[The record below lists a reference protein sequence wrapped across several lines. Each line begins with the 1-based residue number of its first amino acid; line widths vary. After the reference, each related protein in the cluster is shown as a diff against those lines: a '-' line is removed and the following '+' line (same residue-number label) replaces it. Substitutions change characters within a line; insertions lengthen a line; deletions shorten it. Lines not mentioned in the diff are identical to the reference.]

1 MDAIT
6 GFVYGMSMMFF
17 SMMAWMFWR
26 KGSDRLFRL
35 IMILMLIVDAQCLKD
50 ILSFYFTGFD
60 NEENWFLISAADMF
74 IIPFYSFV
82 LMELVKPGWTT
93 WRKAVMLELPF
104 VLLPAIY
111 CVTGNNIYFYILA
124 VWGAVY
130 GLTTF
135 VVMFFLIRRYYRQLK
150 ERFSYQE
157 NINLNWL
164 LAILS
169 SCFLILIIWT
179 MSCFVINVDFD
190 DLYMVLS
197 LAIWMFICYFVY
209 KHESVID
216 ELTDSD
222 AGPIDD
228 GLDDGN
234 VAQGLAATVRQL
246 FEEEK
251 IYLNPK
257 LKLSDVARMV
267 GTNRTY
273 LSRFFNEENGQTF
286 YDFVNNYRVE
296 HATQLLR
303 TSSYTVLEVA
313 EKSGFNSVSTFRRAF
328 VAAHKCSPNEYR
340 AQM

>member
-1 MDAIT
+1 
-6 GFVYGMSMMFF
+6 
-17 SMMAWMFWR
+17 
-26 KGSDRLFRL
+26 
-35 IMILMLIVDAQCLKD
+35 
-50 ILSFYFTGFD
+50 
-60 NEENWFLISAADMF
+60 MF

-93 WRKAVMLELPF
+93 WRKAAMLELPF
-104 VLLPAIY
+104 VLLPSIY
-111 CVTGNNIYFYILA
+111 CVTGNNIYFYILT

-135 VVMFFLIRRYYRQLK
+135 VVMFFLIRRYHRQLK

-197 LAIWMFICYFVY
+197 LAIWMFICDFVY

-222 AGPIDD
+222 TGPIGN
-228 GLDDGN
+228 GLDDGC
-234 VAQGLAATVRQL
+234 VEQGLAATVRQL
-246 FEEEK
+246 FEEVR

-273 LSRFFNEENGQTF
+273 LSRFF
-286 YDFVNNYRVE
+286 
-296 HATQLLR
+296 
-303 TSSYTVLEVA
+303 
-313 EKSGFNSVSTFRRAF
+313 RRAF

>member
-26 KGSDRLFRL
+26 KGCDRLFRL

-135 VVMFFLIRRYYRQLK
+135 IVMFFLIRRYHRQLK

-197 LAIWMFICYFVY
+197 LTIWMFICYFVY

-222 AGPIDD
+222 TGPIDD

-251 IYLNPK
+251 IYP
-257 LKLSDVARMV
+257 
-267 GTNRTY
+267 
-273 LSRFFNEENGQTF
+273 
-286 YDFVNNYRVE
+286 
-296 HATQLLR
+296 
-303 TSSYTVLEVA
+303 
-313 EKSGFNSVSTFRRAF
+313 
-328 VAAHKCSPNEYR
+328 
-340 AQM
+340 

>member
-1 MDAIT
+1 
-6 GFVYGMSMMFF
+6 
-17 SMMAWMFWR
+17 
-26 KGSDRLFRL
+26 
-35 IMILMLIVDAQCLKD
+35 
-50 ILSFYFTGFD
+50 
-60 NEENWFLISAADMF
+60 MF

-93 WRKAVMLELPF
+93 WRKAAMLELPF

-111 CVTGNNIYFYILA
+111 CVTGNNICFYILT

-135 VVMFFLIRRYYRQLK
+135 VVMFFLIRRYHRQLK

-197 LAIWMFICYFVY
+197 LAIWMFICDFVY

-222 AGPIDD
+222 TGPIGN
-228 GLDDGN
+228 GLDDGC
-234 VAQGLAATVRQL
+234 VEQGLAATVRQL
-246 FEEEK
+246 FEEER

-273 LSRFFNEENGQTF
+273 LSCF
-286 YDFVNNYRVE
+286 
-296 HATQLLR
+296 
-303 TSSYTVLEVA
+303 
-313 EKSGFNSVSTFRRAF
+313 FRRAF

>member
-1 MDAIT
+1 
-6 GFVYGMSMMFF
+6 
-17 SMMAWMFWR
+17 
-26 KGSDRLFRL
+26 
-35 IMILMLIVDAQCLKD
+35 
-50 ILSFYFTGFD
+50 
-60 NEENWFLISAADMF
+60 MF

-104 VLLPAIY
+104 VLLPSIY
-111 CVTGNNIYFYILA
+111 CVTGNNIFFYILS

-135 VVMFFLIRRYYRQLK
+135 VVMFFLIRRYHRQLK

-209 KHESVID
+209 RHESVID

-222 AGPIDD
+222 AGPIGD

-273 LSRFFNEENGQTF
+273 LSRFF
-286 YDFVNNYRVE
+286 
-296 HATQLLR
+296 
-303 TSSYTVLEVA
+303 
-313 EKSGFNSVSTFRRAF
+313 RRAF

>member
-1 MDAIT
+1 
-6 GFVYGMSMMFF
+6 
-17 SMMAWMFWR
+17 MFWR

-111 CVTGNNIYFYILA
+111 CVTGNNIYFYILS

-135 VVMFFLIRRYYRQLK
+135 VVMFFLIRRYHRQLK

-209 KHESVID
+209 RHESVID

-222 AGPIDD
+222 TGPIGD

-273 LSRFFNEENGQTF
+273 LSRFFAGLLSLHTNVRLMNIVRKCKYKLIRRIDAMTLQNLRNDSLKSRDVGEDFKKVGYPEEGKPTF
-286 YDFVNNYRVE
+286 
-296 HATQLLR
+296 LLFMMI
-303 TSSYTVLEVA
+303 L
-313 EKSGFNSVSTFRRAF
+313 KLFFAF
-328 VAAHKCSPNEYR
+328 
-340 AQM
+340 

>member
-1 MDAIT
+1 
-6 GFVYGMSMMFF
+6 
-17 SMMAWMFWR
+17 MMAWMFWR

-50 ILSFYFTGFD
+50 ILSFYFTGFG

-74 IIPFYSFV
+74 IIPIYSFV

-111 CVTGNNIYFYILA
+111 CVTGNNIYFYILT

-135 VVMFFLIRRYYRQLK
+135 VVMFFLIRRYHRQLK

-179 MSCFVINVDFD
+179 MSCFVINVNFG

-209 KHESVID
+209 RHESVIN

-222 AGPIDD
+222 AGPIGD

-257 LKLSDVARMV
+257 LKLSDVARMA

-273 LSRFFNEENGQTF
+273 LSRFFNVENGQTF
-286 YDFVNNYRVE
+286 CDFVNNYRVE

-328 VAAHKCSPNEYR
+328 VAAHECSPNEYR

>member
-1 MDAIT
+1 
-6 GFVYGMSMMFF
+6 
-17 SMMAWMFWR
+17 
-26 KGSDRLFRL
+26 
-35 IMILMLIVDAQCLKD
+35 
-50 ILSFYFTGFD
+50 
-60 NEENWFLISAADMF
+60 
-74 IIPFYSFV
+74 
-82 LMELVKPGWTT
+82 MELVKPGWTT

-111 CVTGNNIYFYILA
+111 CVTGNNIYFYILS

-135 VVMFFLIRRYYRQLK
+135 VVMFFLIRRYHRQLK
-150 ERFSYQE
+150 ERFSYQK

-197 LAIWMFICYFVY
+197 LVIWMFICYFVY
-209 KHESVID
+209 RHESVID

-222 AGPIDD
+222 TGPIGD

-328 VAAHKCSPNEYR
+328 VAAHECSPNEYR

>member
-1 MDAIT
+1 
-6 GFVYGMSMMFF
+6 
-17 SMMAWMFWR
+17 
-26 KGSDRLFRL
+26 
-35 IMILMLIVDAQCLKD
+35 
-50 ILSFYFTGFD
+50 
-60 NEENWFLISAADMF
+60 MF

-111 CVTGNNIYFYILA
+111 CVTGNNICFYILT

-135 VVMFFLIRRYYRQLK
+135 VVMFFLIRRYHRQLK

-197 LAIWMFICYFVY
+197 LAIWMFICDFVY

-222 AGPIDD
+222 TGPIGN
-228 GLDDGN
+228 GLDDGC
-234 VAQGLAATVRQL
+234 VEQGLAATVRQL
-246 FEEEK
+246 FEEVR

-273 LSRFFNEENGQTF
+273 LSRFF
-286 YDFVNNYRVE
+286 
-296 HATQLLR
+296 
-303 TSSYTVLEVA
+303 
-313 EKSGFNSVSTFRRAF
+313 RRAF

>member
-1 MDAIT
+1 
-6 GFVYGMSMMFF
+6 
-17 SMMAWMFWR
+17 MMAWMFRR

-35 IMILMLIVDAQCLKD
+35 IMILMLIVDAQCL
-50 ILSFYFTGFD
+50 
-60 NEENWFLISAADMF
+60 N
-74 IIPFYSFV
+74 
-82 LMELVKPGWTT
+82 
-93 WRKAVMLELPF
+93 
-104 VLLPAIY
+104 IY
-111 CVTGNNIYFYILA
+111 CVTGNSIYFYILA

-135 VVMFFLIRRYYRQLK
+135 IVMFFLIRRYHRQLK

-179 MSCFVINVDFD
+179 MSCFVINVDFG

-216 ELTDSD
+216 ELT
-222 AGPIDD
+222 
-228 GLDDGN
+228 
-234 VAQGLAATVRQL
+234 
-246 FEEEK
+246 
-251 IYLNPK
+251 
-257 LKLSDVARMV
+257 
-267 GTNRTY
+267 
-273 LSRFFNEENGQTF
+273 
-286 YDFVNNYRVE
+286 

-303 TSSYTVLEVA
+303 TSSYTILEVA
-313 EKSGFNSVSTFRRAF
+313 EKSGFNSVSTFRRFF
-328 VAAHKCSPNEYR
+328 VAAHECSPNEYR

>member
-104 VLLPAIY
+104 VLLPSIY
-111 CVTGNNIYFYILA
+111 CVTGNNIYFYILS
-124 VWGAVY
+124 VWGSCLWSY
-130 GLTTF
+130 HF
-135 VVMFFLIRRYYRQLK
+135 RRDVLPHQALPSPAGG
-150 ERFSYQE
+150 RFSYQE

-190 DLYMVLS
+190 DLYAVSGYMD
-197 LAIWMFICYFVY
+197 VY
-209 KHESVID
+209 
-216 ELTDSD
+216 
-222 AGPIDD
+222 
-228 GLDDGN
+228 
-234 VAQGLAATVRQL
+234 
-246 FEEEK
+246 
-251 IYLNPK
+251 
-257 LKLSDVARMV
+257 M
-267 GTNRTY
+267 
-273 LSRFFNEENGQTF
+273 RFC
-286 YDFVNNYRVE
+286 
-296 HATQLLR
+296 L
-303 TSSYTVLEVA
+303 
-313 EKSGFNSVSTFRRAF
+313 
-328 VAAHKCSPNEYR
+328 
-340 AQM
+340 

>member
-1 MDAIT
+1 M
-6 GFVYGMSMMFF
+6 
-17 SMMAWMFWR
+17 
-26 KGSDRLFRL
+26 LFR
-35 IMILMLIVDAQCLKD
+35 
-50 ILSFYFTGFD
+50 S
-60 NEENWFLISAADMF
+60 
-74 IIPFYSFV
+74 
-82 LMELVKPGWTT
+82 
-93 WRKAVMLELPF
+93 
-104 VLLPAIY
+104 
-111 CVTGNNIYFYILA
+111 
-124 VWGAVY
+124 
-130 GLTTF
+130 
-135 VVMFFLIRRYYRQLK
+135 
-150 ERFSYQE
+150 
-157 NINLNWL
+157 
-164 LAILS
+164 
-169 SCFLILIIWT
+169 
-179 MSCFVINVDFD
+179 
-190 DLYMVLS
+190 
-197 LAIWMFICYFVY
+197 
-209 KHESVID
+209 ESVID

-286 YDFVNNYRVE
+286 YVFVNNYRVE

-328 VAAHKCSPNEYR
+328 VAAHECSPNEYR

>member
-1 MDAIT
+1 M
-6 GFVYGMSMMFF
+6 
-17 SMMAWMFWR
+17 
-26 KGSDRLFRL
+26 
-35 IMILMLIVDAQCLKD
+35 
-50 ILSFYFTGFD
+50 
-60 NEENWFLISAADMF
+60 
-74 IIPFYSFV
+74 
-82 LMELVKPGWTT
+82 
-93 WRKAVMLELPF
+93 
-104 VLLPAIY
+104 
-111 CVTGNNIYFYILA
+111 TGNNICFYILT

-135 VVMFFLIRRYYRQLK
+135 VVMFFLIRRYHRQLK

-209 KHESVID
+209 RHESVID
-216 ELTDSD
+216 ELSDSD
-222 AGPIDD
+222 AGPIGD

-273 LSRFFNEENGQTF
+273 LSRFF
-286 YDFVNNYRVE
+286 
-296 HATQLLR
+296 
-303 TSSYTVLEVA
+303 
-313 EKSGFNSVSTFRRAF
+313 RRAF

>member
-111 CVTGNNIYFYILA
+111 CVTGNNICFYILT

-135 VVMFFLIRRYYRQLK
+135 VVMFFLIRRYHRLSFSGSVNESELSFYK
-150 ERFSYQE
+150 E
-157 NINLNWL
+157 
-164 LAILS
+164 
-169 SCFLILIIWT
+169 CFDIIRPRIRKGPNGR
-179 MSCFVINVDFD
+179 M
-190 DLYMVLS
+190 
-197 LAIWMFICYFVY
+197 
-209 KHESVID
+209 KG
-216 ELTDSD
+216 
-222 AGPIDD
+222 AG
-228 GLDDGN
+228 L
-234 VAQGLAATVRQL
+234 
-246 FEEEK
+246 K
-251 IYLNPK
+251 IYP
-257 LKLSDVARMV
+257 
-267 GTNRTY
+267 
-273 LSRFFNEENGQTF
+273 
-286 YDFVNNYRVE
+286 
-296 HATQLLR
+296 
-303 TSSYTVLEVA
+303 
-313 EKSGFNSVSTFRRAF
+313 
-328 VAAHKCSPNEYR
+328 
-340 AQM
+340 

>member
-1 MDAIT
+1 
-6 GFVYGMSMMFF
+6 
-17 SMMAWMFWR
+17 
-26 KGSDRLFRL
+26 
-35 IMILMLIVDAQCLKD
+35 
-50 ILSFYFTGFD
+50 
-60 NEENWFLISAADMF
+60 
-74 IIPFYSFV
+74 
-82 LMELVKPGWTT
+82 
-93 WRKAVMLELPF
+93 MLELPY
-104 VLLPAIY
+104 VLLTDNY
-111 CVTGNNIYFYILA
+111 CVTGNNICFYILT

-135 VVMFFLIRRYYRQLK
+135 VVMFFLIRRYHRQLK

-157 NINLNWL
+157 NINLNWI

-179 MSCFVINVDFD
+179 MSCCVIIVDFD

-209 KHESVID
+209 RHESVFD
-216 ELTDSD
+216 ELTDPD
-222 AGPIDD
+222 AGPIGD
-228 GLDDGN
+228 GRDDGN
-234 VAQGLAATVRQL
+234 EAQGLAATGLQL

-273 LSRFFNEENGQTF
+273 LSRFF
-286 YDFVNNYRVE
+286 
-296 HATQLLR
+296 
-303 TSSYTVLEVA
+303 
-313 EKSGFNSVSTFRRAF
+313 RRAF